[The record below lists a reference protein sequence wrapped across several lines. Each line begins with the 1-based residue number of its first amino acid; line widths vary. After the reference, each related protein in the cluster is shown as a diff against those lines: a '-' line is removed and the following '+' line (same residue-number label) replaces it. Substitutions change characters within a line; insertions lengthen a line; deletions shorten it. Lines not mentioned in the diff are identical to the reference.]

1 MSKETDTLIVQRV
14 KCRYI
19 KPNKPDSGLDEV
31 HPIRIGVDWM
41 EVTCKQC
48 GNEWR
53 ATSGIVPGPASFHEV
68 IGQLLLLCSEC
79 SMQHVVPAEVICN

>member
-1 MSKETDTLIVQRV
+1 
-14 KCRYI
+14 
-19 KPNKPDSGLDEV
+19 
-31 HPIRIGVDWM
+31 M